1 MKNKTIW
8 VVDDDP
14 IFRLIFSMTLKKC
27 YPDFTVI
34 EHEDGK
40 KACDEFSDR
49 ANSGENI
56 PHSIFLDINMP
67 VMNGWDCIELI
78 QSVVSKLGTK
88 EPSIYIVSSSIN
100 PEDEKKAV
108 SYPITSAYLVKPL
121 TIEVFNEIF
130 G

>member
-1 MKNKTIW
+1 MKNDIIW

-27 YPDFTVI
+27 YPDFNVV
-34 EHEDGK
+34 EHEDGV
-40 KACDEFSDR
+40 KACDEFSQC
-49 ANSGENI
+49 AKTSEEI
-56 PHSIFLDINMP
+56 PHSIFMDINMP
-67 VMNGWDCIELI
+67 LMNGWECIERI
-78 QSVVSKLGTK
+78 QSIINEIGAKC
-88 EPSIYIVSSSIN
+88 PSLYIVSSSIN

-121 TIEVFNEIF
+121 TVEVFKQIF

>member
-1 MKNKTIW
+1 MRDEIIW

-34 EHEDGK
+34 EHENGK
-40 KACDEFSDR
+40 KACDEFSDC
-49 ANSGENI
+49 ANSGQNI
-56 PHSIFLDINMP
+56 PHSIFMDINMP
-67 VMNGWDCIELI
+67 VMNGWECIEQI
-78 QSVVSKLGTK
+78 QSIVSKLGTK
-88 EPSIYIVSSSIN
+88 GPSLYIVSSSIN

-108 SYPITSAYLVKPL
+108 SYPATSAYLVKPI
-121 TIEVFNEIF
+121 TIEVFKEIF

>member
-1 MKNKTIW
+1 MKNETIW

-27 YPDFTVI
+27 FPSFNVV

-40 KACDEFSDR
+40 KACDEFSTCV
-49 ANSGENI
+49 NSGQNI
-56 PHSIFLDINMP
+56 PQSIFMDINMP
-67 VMNGWDCIELI
+67 VLNGWECIDQI
-78 QSVVSKLGTK
+78 QSIINEVGVKS
-88 EPSIYIVSSSIN
+88 PSIYIVSSSIN
-100 PEDEKKAV
+100 PEDEKKAL

-121 TIEVFNEIF
+121 TVEVFNELF

>member
-1 MKNKTIW
+1 MRNETIW

-40 KACDEFSDR
+40 KACDEFRDC
-49 ANSGENI
+49 ANSGQNL
-56 PHSIFLDINMP
+56 PHSIFLDVNMP
-67 VMNGWDCIELI
+67 VMNGWDCVEII
-78 QSVVSKLGTK
+78 QSIVTELTSRL
-88 EPSIYIVSSSIN
+88 PSIYIVSSSIN
-100 PEDEKKAV
+100 PEDKKKAV
-108 SYPITSAYLVKPL
+108 SYQITSDYLVKPI
-121 TIEVFNEIF
+121 TVEVFKKLF